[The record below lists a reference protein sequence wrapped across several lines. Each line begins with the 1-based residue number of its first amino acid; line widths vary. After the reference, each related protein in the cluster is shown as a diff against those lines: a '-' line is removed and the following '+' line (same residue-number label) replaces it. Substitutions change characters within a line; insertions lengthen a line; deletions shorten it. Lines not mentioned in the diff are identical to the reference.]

1 MHTKYSLVLWPF
13 RFVLINLLILVQQL
27 RKKRNKELT
36 SYYEAV
42 KEKTQVIED
51 IAIVITAFFFFSKP
65 VI

>member
-1 MHTKYSLVLWPF
+1 
-13 RFVLINLLILVQQL
+13 VQQL

-51 IAIVITAFFFFSKP
+51 IAIVITAFFFFSRP